1 MKHFSDYGPPT
12 DSPMDPRNAP
22 TDAEEWYE
30 NTKACLES
38 AQDYI
43 RKALRVLEAE
53 RYPDIVVTTA
63 MDDAII
69 ELGGIVPVERLS

>member
-1 MKHFSDYGPPT
+1 MKTFDDYGPKT
-12 DSPMDPRNAP
+12 DHPLDPRNDA
-22 TDAEEWYE
+22 TDAEQWYE
-30 NTKACLES
+30 NTKASLES

-63 MDDAII
+63 MDDAIV
-69 ELGGIVPVERLS
+69 ELGGTVPKRW

>member
-1 MKHFSDYGPPT
+1 MKTFDDYGPPT
-12 DSPMDPRNAP
+12 DHPHDPRN
-22 TDAEEWYE
+22 TLEEEWYE
-30 NTKACLES
+30 CTKACLES

-43 RKALRVLEAE
+43 RKALRVLEAQ

-69 ELGGIVPVERLS
+69 ELGGIVSTARLP